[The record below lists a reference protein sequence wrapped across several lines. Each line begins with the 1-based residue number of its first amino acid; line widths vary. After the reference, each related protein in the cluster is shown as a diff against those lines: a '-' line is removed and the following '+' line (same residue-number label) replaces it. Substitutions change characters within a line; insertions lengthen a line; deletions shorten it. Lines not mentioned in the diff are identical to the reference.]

1 MEDLAFKGLFRPIGV
16 DMELTFAYNTAL
28 LYSED
33 KKRK

>member
-1 MEDLAFKGLFRPIGV
+1 MEDLVFKELFRPIRV

-33 KKRK
+33 QK